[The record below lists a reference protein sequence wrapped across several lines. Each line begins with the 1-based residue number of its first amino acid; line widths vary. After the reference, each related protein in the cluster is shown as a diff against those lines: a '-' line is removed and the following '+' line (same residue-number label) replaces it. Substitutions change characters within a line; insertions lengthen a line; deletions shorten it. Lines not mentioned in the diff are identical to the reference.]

1 MLRADDNMLVNFW
14 NQEVFNT
21 ALESWALAL
30 QESTNKKLK
39 AWRWWK
45 LHNMESQRFFY
56 MTVSVKMHFIEC
68 PTISICQV
76 VLKLRPKLNSLRQKT
91 SLLWICNEKVL
102 PNASLACIF
111 DLDTSCSVESLSFM
125 QLLDICGSII
135 WFVVIFI
142 HFHFIMLQNKLF
154 ERWIATV
161 VL

>member
-1 MLRADDNMLVNFW
+1 MTICRW
-14 NQEVFNT
+14 VF
-21 ALESWALAL
+21 LESGGL
-30 QESTNKKLK
+30 QYGSRKLSPCSTRIYQQKIISLTLVETI
-39 AWRWWK
+39 WYWK
-45 LHNMESQRFFY
+45 PEDFY
-56 MTVSVKMHFIEC
+56 MTMLVKIHFIGC

-76 VLKLRPKLNSLRQKT
+76 VLKLRPTLNSLRQKT

-125 QLLDICGSII
+125 QSLDICGSII

-161 VL
+161 AL